1 MKLLEWGRFEAQQDT
16 SLQENIS
23 YLCDR
28 QIFCVQAVPASHFGP
43 FANLFQAD
51 RPTGVGCC
59 EGGREGVNASERA
72 KERRNG
78 TERTERRQ
86 RKLAPHFRTSF
97 PSLPLPQ
104 QQRVVVLWGKPGLNG
119 FALRDLD
126 FVHL

>member
-16 SLQENIS
+16 SLHENIF
-23 YLCDR
+23 YLLDR

-51 RPTGVGCC
+51 RRWLLR
-59 EGGREGVNASERA
+59 GREGVNASERA

-78 TERTERRQ
+78 TERTEEA
-86 RKLAPHFRTSF
+86 KKACSTFPHLLSLP

-104 QQRVVVLWGKPGLNG
+104 QQRVVVLLGKLGLGG
-119 FALRDLD
+119 FALR
-126 FVHL
+126 FR